1 MKLTER
7 ETAVEWLEDKINSYD
22 FNQGLAQMRKYILQA
37 KDMEEGDIKL
47 AYHNGVVDGINNK
60 PVRYYYKE
68 KYGK

>member
-7 ETAVEWLEDKINSYD
+7 ETAVEWLEDKIGSYD

-37 KDMEEGDIKL
+37 KDIEEGDIKL
-47 AYHNGVVDGINNK
+47 AYHNGVVDGINHK
-60 PVRYYYKE
+60 PVRHYYKE